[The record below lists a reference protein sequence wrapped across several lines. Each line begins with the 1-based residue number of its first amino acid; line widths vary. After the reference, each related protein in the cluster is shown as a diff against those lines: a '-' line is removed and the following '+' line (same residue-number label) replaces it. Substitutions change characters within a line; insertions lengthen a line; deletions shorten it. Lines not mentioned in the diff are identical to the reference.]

1 MKLDD
6 LSSKEQVFY
15 DFFVWLF
22 DDKRITDKNIDLEK
36 EIDISLAPFYN
47 DPNIYFP
54 KQIKSFFETSA
65 MQRLGRISQVD
76 LSIDLYFNLYH
87 NRLEHSKGVYY
98 IQLGE

>member
-54 KQIKSFFETSA
+54 NKIKIFF
-65 MQRLGRISQVD
+65 
-76 LSIDLYFNLYH
+76 
-87 NRLEHSKGVYY
+87 
-98 IQLGE
+98 

>member
-36 EIDISLAPFYN
+36 EIDIYETVYNICKKRIFTYIPRFANYAYPAWYACSADAPFR
-47 DPNIYFP
+47 FC
-54 KQIKSFFETSA
+54 
-65 MQRLGRISQVD
+65 
-76 LSIDLYFNLYH
+76 H
-87 NRLEHSKGVYY
+87 NHR
-98 IQLGE
+98 GEKH

>member
-65 MQRLGRISQVD
+65 MQRLGRI
-76 LSIDLYFNLYH
+76 Y
-87 NRLEHSKGVYY
+87 
-98 IQLGE
+98 